1 MAYRRRSTRR
11 RSTRRKKR
19 TTRGSGSRF
28 TKRTGTGRRSIARTH
43 VQHVKGFLH
52 PFSATRPRLLDGA
65 VSESQTHTH
74 RTTTSINIAQN
85 KIGVFLIQPD
95 IFVPLCWMEDTTTTG
110 VAYGSASVD
119 DIYWDTSGVPST
131 TASGHLSKIGNIDRW
146 RMVSQAIRL
155 SLINTTDAD
164 DG

>member
-1 MAYRRRSTRR
+1 
-11 RSTRRKKR
+11 
-19 TTRGSGSRF
+19 
-28 TKRTGTGRRSIARTH
+28 
-43 VQHVKGFLH
+43 
-52 PFSATRPRLLDGA
+52 
-65 VSESQTHTH
+65 
-74 RTTTSINIAQN
+74 
-85 KIGVFLIQPD
+85 
-95 IFVPLCWMEDTTTTG
+95 MEDTTTTG

-164 DG
+164 DGWFESYRITSSPEMLDFELKDTNSTPNVGAMVPRNLF